1 MAVFTLHGA
10 LQQKLL
16 PAVTFSA
23 AEDALPLAEAFLA
36 AGLFVLEIPFRTA
49 VAAEAVTLIRKA
61 FPEIVVGAGT
71 LLTTGQLQQA
81 INAGAQ
87 FGLSPGFNPTITSA
101 AKSLSFPFI
110 PGVMTPSEI
119 EMAYASG
126 FQVQKLFPAEQLGG
140 IAFLKAMQGP
150 YEPLGIQFIPM
161 GGVNVANANL
171 YASQKNVIALGGS
184 WLATPE
190 LLAGKQF
197 KQIQENVRI
206 ALDLVK

>member
-1 MAVFTLHGA
+1 MAVFSLHGA

-36 AGLFVLEIPFRTA
+36 AGLHVLEIPFRTA

-61 FPEIVVGAGT
+61 FPEMNVGAGT
-71 LLTTGQLQQA
+71 LLTTDQLQEA

-101 AKSLSFPFI
+101 ANKQSLPFI

-119 EMAYASG
+119 ELAYASG
-126 FQVQKLFPAEQLGG
+126 YPIQKLFPAEQLGG

-150 YEPLGIQFIPM
+150 YEQLGVQFIPM
-161 GGVNVANANL
+161 GGVNVANASL

-190 LLAGKQF
+190 LLATKQF
-197 KQIQENVRI
+197 KQIRENVRI

>member
-1 MAVFTLHGA
+1 MAVFSLHGA

-16 PAVTFSA
+16 PAVTFST

-49 VAAEAVTLIRKA
+49 VAAEAVKIIRKA
-61 FPEIVVGAGT
+61 FPEIFVGAGT
-71 LLTTGQLQQA
+71 ILTTGQLQQA

-87 FGLSPGFNPTITSA
+87 FGLSPGLNPTITTTA
-101 AKSLSFPFI
+101 NKQAFPFI

-119 EMAYASG
+119 ELAYASG
-126 FQVQKLFPAEQLGG
+126 YPIQKLFPAEQLGG

-150 YEPLGIQFIPM
+150 YEQLGVQFIPM

-190 LLAGKQF
+190 LLAAKQF
-197 KQIQENVRI
+197 KQIRENVRI